1 MSQKEVTKDQI
12 ARLQEVVRAA
22 VDSFCDAEG
31 LELVASK
38 GKYGYKGSITFELAP
53 SDRDEET
60 GVNLAAPEAYAWFD
74 YAEAN
79 GFDMDDLGRTFRHNG
94 EEYAIAG
101 WRSRAK
107 KAPVKV
113 VRTRD
118 GAAYAMPVTM
128 VRRGLMVAD
137 ATIA

>member
-1 MSQKEVTKDQI
+1 MTEKTVTKDQI
-12 ARLQEVVRAA
+12 VRLQEVVRAA

-31 LELVASK
+31 LEVVASK
-38 GKYGYKGSITFELAP
+38 GKYGYKGSITFDISP
-53 SDRDEET
+53 SERDEET
-60 GVNLAAPEAYAWFD
+60 GVNLAAPEAHAWFD

-79 GFDMDDLGRTFRHNG
+79 GFDADDLGRTFTYRG

-101 WRSRAK
+101 WRSRAR

-118 GAAYAMPVTM
+118 GGVYAMPTTM
-128 VRRGLMVAD
+128 VKFALMS
-137 ATIA
+137 INLPS